1 MAGHL
6 KVLVFKRNS
15 CLCHF
20 DGQRYQWYDP
30 NRCWLQ
36 GPYAYA
42 PENSFS
48 EISMCLFLGLQ
59 PRDKAALLGVNNT
72 IFSPRIYMETE
83 FSSQG
88 REMHLFLIT
97 NMAAVT
103 SRANQQH
110 VCKSSGE
117 NYWFAFFLCEYC
129 SLSFLSFVLRHLA
142 IALVGNTE
150 KLRGNRRSPEN
161 LIPRSTMQAWM
172 MEAMNIK
179 TGPFKNRFDRLYC
192 SLWIHKKSI

>member
-1 MAGHL
+1 MPFWRPKISMIWSKSLFTTGPI
-6 KVLVFKRNS
+6 
-15 CLCHF
+15 CLCSWEQFLWNIHVLISWYATTWQGSHVG
-20 DGQRYQWYDP
+20 GQY
-30 NRCWLQ
+30 
-36 GPYAYA
+36 
-42 PENSFS
+42 
-48 EISMCLFLGLQ
+48 
-59 PRDKAALLGVNNT
+59 NT
-72 IFSPRIYMETE
+72 IFSPRIYMEIE

-97 NMAAVT
+97 NMAAVM
-103 SRANQQH
+103 SRGNQQH

-117 NYWFAFFLCEYC
+117 NYWFVFFLCEYC

-161 LIPRSTMQAWM
+161 LIPRPTMQAWM